1 MPRLKVKGWEEFQHY
16 KHRSPPW
23 IKLHKKLLDNFEYHC
38 LPLASRALAPMLWL
52 IASESDDGS
61 IEFNIQALSF
71 RLRVS
76 EKDIKDA
83 VIPLIDKGFLIDA
96 SGALAQ
102 CMQDDSE
109 LLLQSRVEAESERE
123 TEHCANGF
131 NEFWFRYPKKVGKD
145 AAKKAWQK
153 KKPRIDDVMFA
164 LSWQINSDQ
173 WSKSDGQFIPNPAT
187 YINQGRWQDEMPQE
201 VTF

>member
-1 MPRLKVKGWEEFQHY
+1 MTIMIKDWNRFQHF
-16 KHRSPPW
+16 RDRRPPW
-23 IKLHKKLLDNFEYHC
+23 VKLYRDILDDIEWFE
-38 LPLASRALAPMLWL
+38 LPGECAKSLVMMWL
-52 IASESDDGS
+52 IASENDGCLPS
-61 IEFNIQALSF
+61 IKELAF
-71 RLRVS
+71 RLRKNKS
-76 EKDIKDA
+76 ETIQIVTKLSHWLEYDDIDLISECHQ
-83 VIPLIDKGFLIDA
+83 VDIPERETEA
-96 SGALAQ
+96 
-102 CMQDDSE
+102 
-109 LLLQSRVEAESERE
+109 EAESERE